1 MLITYKMNKLK
12 IAKPIEPSLSSFLN
26 KHKRND
32 KPEFTHTI
40 IPNHPIHYGGSYTI
54 PDDKYNLFLDKYHKE
69 VFEFKKEAYLTEKH
83 KDFSPVLID
92 LDFRFCMDKSSR
104 QYSNEFIR
112 QYLKCYME
120 EVRKILDVKGRI
132 EIFVLEKTKPK
143 IESEKQL
150 VKDGIHI
157 MIPRIITLPMIQY
170 ILRYKMI
177 NNEEVNTML
186 SELGITNSIDDVI
199 DICVIEKNN
208 WQMYGSRKP
217 NCEAYQL
224 TQIYESFNTNLKPID
239 VNKYDH
245 RKLLDL
251 MSIRNKNKKDLTLIK
266 EDIVEKINQEYSS
279 IPHSQRIK
287 KQQKPVI
294 RQKKKKSPSRINT
307 NFNEHL
313 DKIKKIID
321 ILSKDRAENYNDWQN
336 LGWCLHNIDD
346 RLLPIWI
353 QFSKKSSKFKDG
365 ECEQVWPYM
374 DNQGLGL
381 GTLYMWAKEDNPDK
395 YAELTKNDLRKYLFK
410 GLNATTFDIAV
421 VMYQKFKDEFVYA
434 PKKTWYQFTNHRW
447 KTLDEG
453 IVLQNCISTELVMEY
468 LGIRGEY
475 INKANTIDPTDQEFE
490 DNEKQIKKIGAVIK
504 KLKDL
509 PFKKKVMEECQ
520 GLFYV
525 EDFELELDVKTK
537 LIGFENG
544 IYDLENNMFR
554 DGISEDY
561 IKFSTKIHYLLDF
574 DNFHPQV
581 QEVRAFLHQIL
592 PEKIEREYAIRLLAS
607 FLDGEIK
614 GQKFHMWSGSGGN
627 GKSKLIELFQ
637 KTFGDYTTT
646 FPSSL
651 LTKTRAAAETANP
664 HLAAAKGKRFA
675 VLQEPEK
682 GEKLNIG
689 LMKELTGGD
698 KITARGLH
706 RDPIEFYPQFKLV
719 LTCNNKPEV
728 SEVDDGTW
736 RRIRNLEFR
745 SKFVDNPDP
754 NNLFEFHIDDEL
766 SRKMEHWPEAF
777 MWILLEEY
785 KEYKKYG
792 INEPM
797 SVKDNTNEYKNNS
810 DPISQF
816 FSEKIKETKGE
827 SIHIDEA
834 FTQFLEW
841 YKSAYGSA
849 KPATRKDLQ
858 NSMKKK
864 YTKGK
869 HAGILFKNICW
880 DNIGDNDTCNE
891 LDI

>member
-1 MLITYKMNKLK
+1 MTSTK
-12 IAKPIEPSLSSFLN
+12 IAKPIVPTLKSFLN
-26 KHKRND
+26 KYKRND

-40 IPNHPIHYGGSYTI
+40 IPNHPVHYGGSYTI
-54 PDDKYNLFLDKYHKE
+54 PDDKYDNFLDIYHRD
-69 VFEFKKEAYLTEKH
+69 VFDQGKEAYLTEKH
-83 KDFSPVLID
+83 NEFSPVLID
-92 LDFRFCMDKSSR
+92 LDFRFNLEDSDRK
-104 QYSNEFIR
+104 YNDEFIVE
-112 QYLKCYME
+112 YLKCY
-120 EVRKILDVKGRI
+120 LDEAKELLNIKGHI

-143 IESEKQL
+143 VDKEKKI

-157 MIPRIITLPMIQY
+157 IIPKLLTLPMIQY

-177 NNEEVNTML
+177 NNGRVKDIL
-186 SELGITNSIDDVI
+186 SKLGITNSIEDVI

-217 NCEAYQL
+217 NCEAYKL
-224 TQIYESFNTNLKPID
+224 TKIFESFKTNLKLID
-239 VNKYDH
+239 VGKYSH

-251 MSIRNKNKKDLTLIK
+251 MSIRNKQKKDITLIK
-266 EDIVEKINQEYSS
+266 DEKHEEITKMYQS
-279 IPHSQRIK
+279 IPQKERLK
-287 KQQKPVI
+287 KQQRPVI
-294 RQKKKKSPSRINT
+294 RNKKKKSPSRINT
-307 NFNEHL
+307 NFNENL

-321 ILSKDRAENYNDWQN
+321 ILSLDRANNYNEWQN

-353 QFSKKSSKFKDG
+353 TFSKKSPKFKDG
-365 ECEQVWPYM
+365 ECEQEWPYM

-381 GTLYMWAKEDNPDK
+381 GTLYMWAKEDNPEA
-395 YAELTKNDLRKYLFK
+395 YAELTKNDLRKYLYK
-410 GLNATTFDIAV
+410 SLNGTPYAV
-421 VMYQKFKDEFVYA
+421 AMVMYQMFKDEFVYA
-434 PKKTWYQFTNHRW
+434 HKKTGWYHFSNHRW
-447 KTLDEG
+447 KILDEG
-453 IVLQNCISTELVMEY
+453 IELKKRISSIVLKEYTKLRLEFSNRQNNLDSDDPDFDELEKKIKTIMGLVDK
-468 LGIRGEY
+468 LQKTPF
-475 INKANTIDPTDQEFE
+475 KAN
-490 DNEKQIKKIGAVIK
+490 
-504 KLKDL
+504 
-509 PFKKKVMEECQ
+509 VMTECQ
-520 GLFYV
+520 ELFYL
-525 EDFELELDVKTK
+525 EDFEAELDIKTK

-544 IYDLENNMFR
+544 VYDLENNVFR

-561 IKFSTKIHYLLDF
+561 IKYSTKINYLLDF

-592 PEKIEREYAIRLLAS
+592 PVKDEREYAIRLLSS

-646 FPSSL
+646 FPSAL
-651 LTKTRAAAETANP
+651 LTKTRAAAETATPN
-664 HLAAAKGKRFA
+664 LAGSKGKRFA

-698 KITARGLH
+698 KITARALH

-728 SEVDDGTW
+728 SEIDDGTW

-745 SKFVDNPDP
+745 SRFVDNPDP
-754 NNLFEFHIDDEL
+754 NNNFEFPIDDEL

-785 KEYKKYG
+785 KIYKKVG
-792 INEPM
+792 IYEPA
-797 SVKDNTNEYKNNS
+797 SVKENTNEYKNNS
-810 DPISQF
+810 DPCSQF
-816 FSEKIKETKGE
+816 FSERIKESKGE

-841 YKSAYGSA
+841 FKSAYGSG
-849 KPATRKDLQ
+849 KTPSRKELQ
-858 NSMKKK
+858 TSMKSK

-869 HAGILFKNICW
+869 HSGILFKNICW
-880 DNIGDNDTCNE
+880 ENIGDNEE
-891 LDI
+891 LAFE

>member
-1 MLITYKMNKLK
+1 MTKLK
-12 IAKPIEPSLSSFLN
+12 IAKPIVQTLSSFLN
-26 KHKRND
+26 RYRRND

-54 PDDKYNLFLDKYHKE
+54 PDDKYNEFMDLYNKE
-69 VFEFKKEAYLTEKH
+69 VFEENKEAYLTEKH
-83 KDFSPVLID
+83 KEFSPILID
-92 LDFRFCMDKSSR
+92 LDFRFSMDKSER
-104 QYSNEFIR
+104 QYGDEFIVN
-112 QYLKCYME
+112 YLKWFMKE
-120 EVRKILDVKGRI
+120 ARELLDIKGHI

-143 IESEKQL
+143 IDSDKNI

-157 MIPRIITLPMIQY
+157 MIPKLLTLPMIQY

-177 NNEEVNTML
+177 NNTEISEML
-186 SELGITNSIDDVI
+186 SELGITNSIEDVI

-208 WQMYGSRKP
+208 WQMFGSRKP
-217 NCEAYQL
+217 NCEAYKL
-224 TQIYESFNTNLKPID
+224 TQIYESFNTNLKRVD
-239 VNKYDH
+239 EDKYST

-251 MSIRNKNKKDLTLIK
+251 MSIRNKYKKDLTLIRDDK
-266 EDIVEKINQEYSS
+266 HEMITSMYNE
-279 IPHSQRIK
+279 IPQTERIK
-287 KQQKPVI
+287 KQQRPVI
-294 RQKKKKSPSRINT
+294 RNKKKKSPSRINT
-307 NFNEHL
+307 NFNENL

-321 ILSKDRAENYNDWQN
+321 ILSIDRAENYNDWQN

-353 QFSKKSSKFKDG
+353 QFSKKSTKFKDG
-365 ECEQVWPYM
+365 ECEQDWPYM

-381 GTLYMWAKEDNPDK
+381 GTLYMWAKEDNPEK
-395 YAELTKNDLRKYLFK
+395 YAEITKNDLRKYIFK
-410 GLNATTFDIAV
+410 SLNSTPFAV
-421 VMYQKFKDEFVYA
+421 AMVMYQMFKDEFVYA
-434 PKKTWYQFTNHRW
+434 PKKNWYHFSNHRW
-447 KTLDEG
+447 KVLDEG
-453 IVLQNCISTELVMEY
+453 IELKKRISTVILKEYTKLRLEFSNKQNNLDSDDPDFDEYEKKIKNIHELV
-468 LGIRGEY
+468 LRLQQ
-475 INKANTIDPTDQEFE
+475 TQ
-490 DNEKQIKKIGAVIK
+490 
-504 KLKDL
+504 
-509 PFKKKVMEECQ
+509 FKKNVMAECQ
-520 GLFYV
+520 ELFYL
-525 EDFELELDVKTK
+525 EDFESELDVKTK

-544 IYDLENNMFR
+544 VYDLDNGVFR

-561 IKFSTKIHYLLDF
+561 IKYSTRINYFLDF
-574 DNFHPQV
+574 DNHHCQV
-581 QEVRAFLHQIL
+581 QEVRAFIHQIL
-592 PEKIEREYAIRLLAS
+592 PVKDEREYAIRLLSS

-651 LTKTRAAAETANP
+651 LTKTRAAAETASP
-664 HLAAAKGKRFA
+664 HLAAAKGKRFS

-728 SEVDDGTW
+728 SEIDDGTW

-745 SKFVDNPDP
+745 SKFVDNPDQ
-754 NNLFEFHIDDEL
+754 NNPFEFHIDDEL

-785 KEYKKYG
+785 KLYKKEG
-792 INEPM
+792 INEPK
-797 SVKDNTNEYKNNS
+797 SVRENTDEYKNNS
-810 DPISQF
+810 DPFSQF
-816 FSEKIKETKGE
+816 FSEKIKEARGE

-841 YKSAYGSA
+841 YKNAYGPGKSPH
-849 KPATRKDLQ
+849 KKELQ
-858 NSMKKK
+858 NSMKSKF
-864 YTKGK
+864 TKGK
-869 HAGILFKNICW
+869 HSGILFKNISW
-880 DNIGDNDTCNE
+880 ENIGDNDMCNE
-891 LDI
+891 LDS

>member
-1 MLITYKMNKLK
+1 MNKVK
-12 IAKPIEPSLSSFLN
+12 IAKQVVPTLSSFLN
-26 KHKRND
+26 RYKRND

-40 IPNHPIHYGGSYTI
+40 IPNHPVHYGGSYTI
-54 PDDKYNLFLDKYHKE
+54 PDDKYDEFLDIYHRE
-69 VFEFKKEAYLTEKH
+69 VFVLHKEAYLTEKH

-92 LDFRFCMDKSSR
+92 LDFRFDIDKTDR
-104 QYSNEFIR
+104 QYDDEFIIN
-112 QYLKCYME
+112 YLRCFMKE
-120 EVRKILDVKGRI
+120 AREILDIKGHI
-132 EIFVLEKTKPK
+132 ELFVLEKTQPK
-143 IESEKQL
+143 IDSDRNL

-157 MIPRIITLPMIQY
+157 MIPKLLTLPMIQY

-177 NNEEVNTML
+177 NNEEVKQLFSIM
-186 SELGITNSIDDVI
+186 GITNSIEDVI

-224 TQIYESFNTNLKPID
+224 TRIYESFNSNMKPVD
-239 VNKYDH
+239 MNKYDH

-251 MSIRNKNKKDLTLIK
+251 MSIRNKFKKDLTLIR
-266 EDIVEKINQEYSS
+266 EDKLDEISNEYKS
-279 IPHSQRIK
+279 IPQSQRIK
-287 KQQKPVI
+287 KQQRPVI
-294 RQKKKKSPSRINT
+294 RNKKKKSPSRINT
-307 NFNEHL
+307 NFNENL

-321 ILSKDRAENYNDWQN
+321 ILSPDRAENYNDWQN

-353 QFSKKSSKFKDG
+353 QFSKKSEKFKEG
-365 ECEQVWPYM
+365 ECDQEWAYM

-381 GTLYMWAKEDNPDK
+381 GTLYMWAKIDNIEK
-395 YAELTKNDLRKYLFK
+395 YTELTKNDLRKYIQK
-410 GLNATTFDIAV
+410 SLNQTAFAV
-421 VMYQKFKDEFVYA
+421 AMVLYQMFKDEFVYV
-434 PKKTWYQFTNHRW
+434 PKKNWYHFSNHRW
-447 KTLDEG
+447 KVLDEG
-453 IVLQNCISTELVMEY
+453 IELRKRISSVLLKEYTKLRSEYSNKQNNIDSDDPEYEENENKIKTICSLV
-468 LGIRGEY
+468 
-475 INKANTIDPTDQEFE
+475 NKLQTTN
-490 DNEKQIKKIGAVIK
+490 
-504 KLKDL
+504 
-509 PFKKKVMEECQ
+509 FKKHVMEESQ
-520 GLFYV
+520 ELFYL
-525 EDFELELDVKTK
+525 ENFEAELDVKTK

-544 IYDLENNMFR
+544 IYDLENGVFR

-561 IKFSTKIHYLLDF
+561 IKYSTKINYLTDF

-581 QEVRAFLHQIL
+581 HEVRGFLHQIL
-592 PEKIEREYAIRLLAS
+592 PVKEEREYAIRLLSS

-651 LTKTRAAAETANP
+651 LTKTRAAAETASP
-664 HLAAAKGKRFA
+664 HLAAAKGKRFS

-728 SEVDDGTW
+728 SDIDDGTW

-745 SKFVDNPDP
+745 SKFVDNPNP
-754 NNLFEFHIDDEL
+754 NNNYEFPIDDEL

-785 KEYKKYG
+785 KLYKKNG
-792 INEPM
+792 IHEPR
-797 SVKDNTNEYKNNS
+797 SVKENTDEYKNNS
-810 DPISQF
+810 DPFSQF
-816 FSEKIKETKGE
+816 YSEKIRAAKGE

-834 FTQFLEW
+834 FTQFVEW
-841 YKSAYGSA
+841 YKSSYGSA
-849 KPATRKDLQ
+849 KSPSRKELLT
-858 NSMKKK
+858 SMKTK
-864 YTKGK
+864 YNNGKGL
-869 HAGILFKNICW
+869 GILYKDITW
-880 DNIGDNDTCNE
+880 DNIGDNNTCNE
-891 LDI
+891 LD